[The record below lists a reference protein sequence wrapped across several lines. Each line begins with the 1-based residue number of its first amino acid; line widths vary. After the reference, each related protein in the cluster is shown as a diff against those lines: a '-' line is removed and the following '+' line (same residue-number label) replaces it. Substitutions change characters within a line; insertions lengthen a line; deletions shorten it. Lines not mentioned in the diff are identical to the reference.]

1 MRKTWWAS
9 PAVVAAVAAVL
20 VTGCDS
26 AGQADSQQKPA
37 TSATPEPSATSA
49 AFGRTAA
56 QSDIDGATAA
66 AGLPASGRP
75 EPAPSTPPAG
85 SSTERDRLKAR
96 AAACSAH
103 WMSADAELRE
113 IGDPRGKFD
122 ATTAELL
129 KRGWRVTT
137 DRREDKADAKADD
150 TAGAKS
156 STVSITLKKSGWTLM
171 GRHHDLG
178 SVDMVSFQA
187 SEDACMNRFTKRE
200 WELILNQEGL

>member
-26 AGQADSQQKPA
+26 AGQADPQQKPA
-37 TSATPEPSATSA
+37 TSATSATPETSATSA

-56 QSDIDGATAA
+56 QADIDGATAA

-75 EPAPSTPPAG
+75 EPAPSTTPTG

-96 AAACSAH
+96 AVACSAH
-103 WMSADAELRE
+103 WMSADVELRE

-137 DRREDKADAKADD
+137 DRREDKADAK
-150 TAGAKS
+150 AGAKS